1 MPATDLSAATRLA
14 LERTRLAHER
24 TMMAW
29 IRTAA
34 SLISFGFTIYKFF
47 QYLQQGQKG
56 PSGAIGPRGFALILI
71 GVGLGSLAIAA
82 VEQRRN
88 LQALRKEY
96 GELPFSLA
104 AIAGALVALLG
115 VFGFGIVLLRQ

>member
-47 QYLQQGQKG
+47 QYLQQGQKV
-56 PSGAIGPRGFALILI
+56 PSVAIGPRGFALILI

-88 LQALRKEY
+88 LQALRKAY

-104 AIAGALVALLG
+104 AIVGALVALLG
-115 VFGFGIVLLRQ
+115 VFGFGIV

>member
-14 LERTRLAHER
+14 HERTRLAHER

-47 QYLQQGQKG
+47 QYLQPGQQG

-96 GELPFSLA
+96 GPLPFSLA
-104 AIAGALVALLG
+104 TIVGALVALLG
-115 VFGFGIVLLRQ
+115 VFGFGIVWLHQ